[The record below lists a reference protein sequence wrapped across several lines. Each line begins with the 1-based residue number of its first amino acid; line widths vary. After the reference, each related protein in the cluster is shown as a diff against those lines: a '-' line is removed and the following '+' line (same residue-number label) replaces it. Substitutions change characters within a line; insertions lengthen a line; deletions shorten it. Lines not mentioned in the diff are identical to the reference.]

1 MPRTKNKYFSEDLFA
16 VAKNL
21 RVLVVGTL
29 NVDTI
34 LNTREFPKPD
44 NAEIVDSIVRCPGG
58 HAGNC
63 AAGLASLGVS
73 VRLLAAVGDDENGSL
88 LLSDLEELGVDL
100 SRIQKVANVPTGQV
114 FIPTSGGRHFMLLA
128 RAAND
133 FLEVNLE
140 DEVGKFDAQAV
151 VIFDPPISVLHQ
163 LKALKL
169 ALISEVHVFWCPGPV
184 NSRNGELC
192 SSVLPHVNT
201 VVLNE
206 GEGKSIRVLLSESKC
221 IEIVTTHGAR
231 GSMSEM
237 DGEQFWADAF
247 KVDVLDTI
255 GSGDAFLS
263 AYVLASR
270 SDLEPV
276 ERLTL
281 GNAYGAL
288 AAQREG
294 ARSGLVSLEEMLT
307 FIASKERLGEEGQ
320 TNHVR

>member
-1 MPRTKNKYFSEDLFA
+1 MSRTKAQFLSENLFA
-16 VAKNL
+16 VAKYL
-21 RVLVVGTL
+21 RVLVIGTL

-34 LNTREFPKPD
+34 LNTRGFPKPD
-44 NAEIVDSIVRCPGG
+44 NAEIVDSIERCPGG

-73 VRLLAAVGDDENGSL
+73 VRLLAAVGDDDNASL
-88 LLSDLEELGVDL
+88 LLSDLEQLGVDL
-100 SRIQKVANVPTGQV
+100 SRIQKVANIPTGQV
-114 FIPTSGGRHFMLLA
+114 FIPTYGGRHFMLLA
-128 RAAND
+128 RGAND

-151 VIFDPPISVLHQ
+151 IVFDPPISVLHQ
-163 LKALKL
+163 LKSLKL
-169 ALISEVHVFWCPGPV
+169 ASNSGVHVFWCPGPV
-184 NSRNGELC
+184 NSRNADLC
-192 SSVLPHVNT
+192 SSVLPQVNT

-206 GEGKSIRVLLSESKC
+206 SEGDSIRVALSESKC

-231 GSMSEM
+231 GSASEF
-237 DGEQFWADAF
+237 DGQQFWADAF
-247 KVDVLDTI
+247 KVDVVDTI

-263 AYVLASR
+263 AYVLASE

-307 FIASKERLGEEGQ
+307 FIASKERLGEGGQ